1 MKKRIFNCTLRNS
14 VLLISCLLLLTS
26 PIHAKSTE
34 DIFERAKNY
43 TIQIRTAVDIPF
55 SSDEKEASQGAG
67 FLVDKKRGW
76 AVTNAHVVT
85 RSISTITVAPHQGK
99 FLAAKKIYVD
109 PYIDMAVIEI
119 PDEHLSKLKEAKLDC
134 ANKPKIGHPVGAF
147 GHPWGLAYTGTRGII
162 SGRTS
167 KYDSEFIQ
175 TDAPINGGNSGGP
188 LISLKTNKVLAINTA
203 SISSEEDQ
211 NTNFA
216 TPSEYVCKILTLLK
230 EGKDPSPPNLK
241 TIFSET
247 LNDSEKLVVAKT
259 YLHPK
264 QLDLRA
270 GDVITSVN
278 ANQTSIKNEGQLIHH
293 LRGNTENII
302 LNVLRDGEQK
312 QITGKL
318 DLAENVLNRKAIH
331 VSGIVLREKNIRDI
345 EELGPENRIFTTYV
359 DPSSIGKSLEI
370 EEWDVI
376 ESINGESVSTLNQVN
391 SLLSKTKN
399 QTAQIVIRRWSS
411 KDDRVYDYLI
421 RDLPVK
427 NLLMIN
433 NEFKKIL
440 GSTYKNK

>member
-1 MKKRIFNCTLRNS
+1 MKKRIFIYILRIS
-14 VLLISCLLLLTS
+14 ALLISCLLLLAS

-34 DIFERAKNY
+34 DIFEKAKEY

-55 SSDEKEASQGAG
+55 SSDEKQASQGAG
-67 FLVDKKRGW
+67 FLVDKNRGW

-85 RSISTITVAPHQGK
+85 RSISTITVAPHQGQ

-109 PYIDMAVIEI
+109 PYIDMAVIEV
-119 PDEHLSKLKEAKLDC
+119 PDEHLNKLKEAKLDC
-134 ANKPKIGHPVGAF
+134 SSKPKIGHPVGAF

-167 KYDSEFIQ
+167 KYDAEFIQ

-188 LISLKTNKVLAINTA
+188 LISLKTNKVLAINTSRIA
-203 SISSEEDQ
+203 SEEDQ

-247 LNDSEKLVVAKT
+247 LNDSEKLIVAKT

-270 GDVITSVN
+270 GDIITSVK
-278 ANQTSIKNEGQLIHH
+278 ADQALVKNEGQLIHH
-293 LRGNTENII
+293 LRGNTENVT
-302 LNVLRDGEQK
+302 LNILRDGKQK

-318 DLAENVLNRKAIH
+318 DLAEKVLNRKAIH

-345 EELGPENRIFTTYV
+345 EELGPDNRIFATYV
-359 DPSSIGKSLEI
+359 DPSSIGQSLEI
-370 EEWDVI
+370 KEWDVI
-376 ESINGESVSTLNQVN
+376 ESINNETVTTLNQVN
-391 SLLSKTKN
+391 SLLRKAKN

-411 KDDRVYDYLI
+411 KDDRVYDYLV
-421 RDLPVK
+421 RELPVK
-427 NLLMIN
+427 DLLIIN
-433 NEFKKIL
+433 NEFQKIL
-440 GSTYKNK
+440 GSIYKK